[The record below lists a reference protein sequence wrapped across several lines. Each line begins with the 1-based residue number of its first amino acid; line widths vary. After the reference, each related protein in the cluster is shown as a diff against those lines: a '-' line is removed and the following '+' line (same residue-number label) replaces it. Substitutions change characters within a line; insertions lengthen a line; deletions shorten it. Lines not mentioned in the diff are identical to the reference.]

1 MVIGIPPPSEKR
13 RGGMT
18 IHNVCLRSSPS
29 SSGKREGM
37 VMTISLLT
45 FLEKGRLVMVMG
57 IFPLLEKS
65 EAVVM
70 IIGITPSRKGNGVAM
85 TIHNLLLRKSPSSS
99 GEEKEWSW
107 S

>member
-1 MVIGIPPPSEKR
+1 
-13 RGGMT
+13 
-18 IHNVCLRSSPS
+18 
-29 SSGKREGM
+29 
-37 VMTISLLT
+37 MTISLLT

-70 IIGITPSRKGNGVAM
+70 IIGIPPSRKGDGVAM
-85 TIHNLLLRKSPSSS
+85 TIHNLLLRKSPSFS